1 MAKRLI
7 MERLVRRDEAGRD
20 FDIDFWQTLGD
31 AKIFA
36 AAWDLAVTAAALK
49 GLRGDQLELQRSVAT
64 LKRRRRSVPR
74 GRRVRGD
81 EIHGAVQHEGPR
93 HLD

>member
-7 MERLVRRDEAGRD
+7 MERLVRRNDAGRD
-20 FDIDFWQTLGD
+20 FDIEFWQALGD

-36 AAWDLAVTAAALK
+36 AAWDLVVTSAALK

-64 LKRRRRSVPR
+64 LKRRRRAIPHRR
-74 GRRVRGD
+74 GVRGD
-81 EIHGAVQHEGPR
+81 EVHGAVQHEGPG
-93 HLD
+93 HLA